1 MADRCSEPLILQK
14 LGDSTFGLGSNLMKV
29 VGLLQRAPGARPRV
43 PVKKDPRSKN
53 FKVAAA
59 FAIFRMTP
67 SKPVRDAGT
76 VYVDM

>member
-1 MADRCSEPLILQK
+1 
-14 LGDSTFGLGSNLMKV
+14 MKV